1 MTKLQGEEIELAK
14 TLIKKKISPNKK
26 YSFNYENTEQKSM
39 NKLPTI
45 HQRSFSPQ
53 VKNLKLEIMNKFRQN
68 NRIKT
73 EVSDNYVSK
82 GKKSKNEQPV
92 SIHINKKQ
100 IMSKG
105 QLMINKNN
113 HKGKVDQADGFLLT
127 FSKTRGKKFSELCVS
142 NSNSTRHA
150 KPVWIFV
157 VY

>member
-1 MTKLQGEEIELAK
+1 MELAK
-14 TLIKKKISPNKK
+14 TLAKKKVSPPNKK
-26 YSFNYENTEQKSM
+26 YSFNYENAEPKSM

-82 GKKSKNEQPV
+82 GKKTKNEQPV
-92 SIHINKKQ
+92 SIQINKKQ

-105 QLMINKNN
+105 QLNLNRNN
-113 HKGKVDQADGFLLT
+113 GKSKVEQADGFMLT

-142 NSNSTRHA
+142 NSNSTRNA
-150 KPVWIFV
+150 KNV
-157 VY
+157 